1 MAPHPLLRTSSYI
14 ILFVFLFPF
23 LLVAQTNVNY
33 TNSSID
39 FPNPE
44 RGFYYPTNSND
55 GLLDEGGIAGLRN
68 DFMPWQ
74 ANYQVHSTLVY
85 RYFMLTNFINGPI
98 SEAFLEDMQTDFNT
112 IRNAGA
118 KLIVRFSYINEGD
131 DDPPPYGDATKS
143 QVLSHIQQIAPILQ
157 ANADVIAAVQSGF
170 IGVYG
175 EGYYTDHFGFAAL
188 PEDGGTGYL
197 TAQNW
202 DDRNEV
208 ITALLAALPEN
219 RMIQVRY
226 PQQKQKFVY
235 GNAAPTTSAP
245 SGGRIGFHNDCFL
258 ASNADFGTF
267 TNYDEWS
274 PAHTTMVTDLRNYK
288 AQDSQTV
295 VVGGETCAANVDM
308 SGDEQCS
315 ADGGRADSDL
325 ALFHYSFLNS
335 DYNNADVNNQ
345 WIGVCLDDIKLKL
358 GYRFVLQSGSF
369 PAEAQPGQQVTLDL
383 SITNEGYAAPF
394 NPRGVEYILR
404 NTTTN
409 DLYYAAPNSN
419 PQQWQ
424 PGTTTNLNQTF
435 CLPNN
440 IPFGQYELL
449 LHLPDPE
456 PTLYGNPNYS
466 IRLANTL
473 PNSDDVWESNTGFN
487 QLGHTITVN
496 NTATGSACAGSTTF
510 SISSPLPVTWL
521 NFSVASTD
529 KAIKLYWKVSA
540 EENNQGFQ
548 IERSTNGRDF
558 ADIGWV
564 DSEQSGDGNYQY
576 TDQGPFNN
584 QKYFYRLKQMDWDD
598 RYSYS
603 VIREASLPTAESPL
617 AVFPNPSDGTFE
629 LKSAHLHQTIVEIFD
644 SNGQSVWLQS
654 HDFQQQSLLL
664 SLSLA
669 PGVYFVRC
677 SDTKY
682 QEAVKLVI
690 R

>member
-1 MAPHPLLRTSSYI
+1 MIATTALRISSN
-14 ILFVFLFPF
+14 F
-23 LLVAQTNVNY
+23 LLLFFSLVSVVLTAQTTINY
-33 TNSSID
+33 TNSSVD

-68 DFMPWQ
+68 DYSPWQ

-85 RYFMLTNFINGPI
+85 RYFMLSGFENASI
-98 SEAFLEDMQTDFNT
+98 SAAFLNNMQTDFNT

-118 KLIVRFSYINEGD
+118 KLIVRFSYTNDYTET
-131 DDPPPYGDATKS
+131 PPYGDASKARVLEHIS
-143 QVLSHIQQIAPILQ
+143 QLAPLLMN
-157 ANADVIAAVQSGF
+157 NADVIATVQLGF
-170 IGVYG
+170 IGIYG
-175 EGYYTDHFGFAAL
+175 EGYYTDYFGDASGA
-188 PEDGGTGYL
+188 GTGYL
-197 TAQNW
+197 TAQAW

-208 ITALLAALPEN
+208 ITALLAALPAN

-274 PAHTTMVTDLRNYK
+274 AAHATMVTDLRNYK

-295 VVGGETCAANVDM
+295 VVGGETCAANVDV

-345 WIGVCLDDIKLKL
+345 WTGVCLDDIKLKL

-394 NPRGVEYILR
+394 NPRGVEYVLR

-419 PQQWQ
+419 PQQWH
-424 PGTTTNLNQTF
+424 PGTTTNLDQTF
-435 CLPNN
+435 CLPND
-440 IPFGQYELL
+440 IPLGQYELL

-473 PNSDDVWESNTGFN
+473 PNSDDVWESSTGFN

-496 NTATGSACAGSTTF
+496 NTAAGSTCAGSTTF
-510 SISSPLPVTWL
+510 SSSSPLPVTWL
-521 NFSVASTD
+521 NFSITSTD

-584 QKYFYRLKQMDWDD
+584 QKYFYRLKQMDWDG

-603 VIREASLPTAESPL
+603 VIREANLPTAGPPL

-629 LKSAHLHQTIVEIFD
+629 LKSAHLRQTIVEIFN
-644 SNGQSVWLQS
+644 SNGQCIWQQR
-654 HDFQQQSLLL
+654 HDFQQQSLFLN
-664 SLSLA
+664 LSLA
-669 PGVYFVRC
+669 PGVYFLRC
-677 SDTKY
+677 SDAK
-682 QEAVKLVI
+682 QQKVVRLVI